1 MGSLAESSSLQ
12 TFKMMKSIAV
22 VALCMF
28 AAVAGEA
35 EASADAG
42 YLYGHYGYG
51 HALGYAHHGYYGYPY
66 ARHYGHYYGKR
77 SADAEPTAAAEPK
90 ADSFYGY
97 GYGLA
102 HHGYGYAH
110 HGYYGYPYAHH
121 GYHYGKRSADA
132 EPTADAAYAHYGY
145 GHHLGYAHHGYYG
158 YPYARRGYFYG

>member
-12 TFKMMKSIAV
+12 TIKMMKSIAV

-42 YLYGHYGYG
+42 YLYGHYRYG

-66 ARHYGHYYGKR
+66 ARYGHYYGKR

-90 ADSFYGY
+90 ADADAFY
-97 GYGLA
+97 
-102 HHGYGYAH
+102 
-110 HGYYGYPYAHH
+110 GYYGYPFARYGH
-121 GYHYGKRSADA
+121 YYGKRSADA
-132 EPTADAAYAHYGY
+132 EPAADAAY
-145 GHHLGYAHHGYYG
+145 GYY
-158 YPYARRGYFYG
+158 

>member
-12 TFKMMKSIAV
+12 TIKMMKSIAV

-51 HALGYAHHGYYGYPY
+51 HLGYAHHGYYGCPY
-66 ARHYGHYYGKR
+66 AHHYGHYYGKR
-77 SADAEPTAAAEPK
+77 STDAEPTAT
-90 ADSFYGY
+90 
-97 GYGLA
+97 
-102 HHGYGYAH
+102 
-110 HGYYGYPYAHH
+110 
-121 GYHYGKRSADA
+121 YGKRSADA

-145 GHHLGYAHHGYYG
+145 GHHLGYAHHGYFG
-158 YPYARRGYFYG
+158 YPYAHHYGHYYGKRS

>member
-35 EASADAG
+35 DASADAG

-66 ARHYGHYYGKR
+66 ARYGHYYGKR
-77 SADAEPTAAAEPK
+77 SADAEPA
-90 ADSFYGY
+90 
-97 GYGLA
+97 
-102 HHGYGYAH
+102 
-110 HGYYGYPYAHH
+110 
-121 GYHYGKRSADA
+121 
-132 EPTADAAYAHYGY
+132 ADAAYGYYGY

-158 YPYARRGYFYG
+158 YPYARRGYFHG

>member
-12 TFKMMKSIAV
+12 TFIMMKSIAV

-42 YLYGHYGYG
+42 YLYGH
-51 HALGYAHHGYYGYPY
+51 HGYYGYPY
-66 ARHYGHYYGKR
+66 AHHYGHYYGKR
-77 SADAEPTAAAEPK
+77 SADAEPA
-90 ADSFYGY
+90 
-97 GYGLA
+97 
-102 HHGYGYAH
+102 
-110 HGYYGYPYAHH
+110 
-121 GYHYGKRSADA
+121 
-132 EPTADAAYAHYGY
+132 ADAAYGYYGY